1 MDRAIFKKE
10 FKDIDQ
16 HIKKLRTLEGKP
28 YIDQTLLLKDIN
40 ALRKGDE
47 GESKVSF
54 QLRNICKPIYCFHN
68 IKLKYGEDCLQCDF
82 IVITK
87 DTIYVM
93 ENKNWKG
100 DITFLQN
107 GTAIRK
113 INKCDEPMGNPYSQS
128 KRQADNL
135 KYILVN
141 EGLIPDNIEVRPMVV
156 IANKYSVIKYD
167 ETYPEIRSSII
178 YAEDLN
184 VFMDKEF
191 ELVREPILTA
201 EDIKSISKFLIKNT
215 IEEPP
220 MVFDENKYRIS
231 LSKNKEKLDIP
242 EQDTQNSKTKNNK
255 YNNNKRNQRRR

>member
-10 FKDIDQ
+10 FKDIDE
-16 HIKKLRTLEGKP
+16 HIKKLRALEGKP

-40 ALRKGDE
+40 ALMKGNE

-107 GTAIRK
+107 GTTIRK

-141 EGLIPDNIEVRPMVV
+141 EGLISDDLEVRPLVV
-156 IANKYSVIKYD
+156 IANKYSVIRFD

-191 ELVREPILTA
+191 ELNKEPMLTT
-201 EDIKSISKFLIKNT
+201 EDIKNISKFLIKNT

-220 MVFDENKYRIS
+220 MVFDERKYRIRQ
-231 LSKNKEKLDIP
+231 SKNKEKLEIDD
-242 EQDTQNSKTKNNK
+242 QDSNNSKKKNDR
-255 YNNNKRNQRRR
+255 YNNNKRKQRRR

>member
-1 MDRAIFKKE
+1 MERAIFKKE
-10 FKDIDQ
+10 FKDIEE
-16 HIKKLRTLEGKP
+16 HIKKLKALEGNP
-28 YIDQTLLLKDIN
+28 YINQTLLAKDMK
-40 ALRKGDE
+40 ALMKGSE

-68 IKLKYGEDCLQCDF
+68 IKLEYGEDCLQCDF

-93 ENKNWKG
+93 ETKDWKG
-100 DITFLQN
+100 DITFLKN

-113 INKCDEPMGNPYSQS
+113 INRCDEPMGNPYSQS

-141 EGLIPDNIEVRPMVV
+141 EGLISEELEVRPLVV
-156 IANKYSVIKYD
+156 ISNKYSIVKYE
-167 ETYPEIRSSII
+167 ETCPEIINSII

-191 ELVREPILTA
+191 ELNKSSKLAISNI
-201 EDIKSISKFLIKNT
+201 EDISKFLIKNT

-220 MVFDENKYRIS
+220 MVFNEKKYRIRP
-231 LSKNKEKLDIP
+231 SKNKEKLDVQ
-242 EQDTQNSKTKNNK
+242 EQNDNKSKKKNK
-255 YNNNKRNQRRR
+255 YNNNKRKPRRR